1 MQIRNIM
8 AINIEKL
15 NDDLVNL
22 VLKKNE
28 LSRLDY
34 SNPEYDS
41 VEEELH
47 DLEDEFLKVHGK
59 EMEEVFKTIHE
70 EFCPDNEVLL
80 PIAYVA
86 KKYKVKKGSDGDV
99 EFSVSPDEGVIVDV
113 DNYSDKLTR
122 LVLIPNP
129 SRILLQI
136 DSSHSEEIWKLD

>member
-1 MQIRNIM
+1 MDT
-8 AINIEKL
+8 EKL

-34 SNPEYDS
+34 SNPEYDT

-47 DLEDEFLKVHGK
+47 DLEDEFLRVHGK
-59 EMEEVFKTIHE
+59 ELEDVFKSIHE
-70 EFCPDNEVLL
+70 EFCPENEVLL
-80 PIAYVA
+80 PIAYLA
-86 KKYKVKKGSDGDV
+86 NKYKVKKRHDGDI
-99 EFSVSPDEGVIVDV
+99 EFSVSLDEGVIVDV
-113 DNYSDKLTR
+113 DNYSDRLTR

-136 DSSHSEEIWKLD
+136 DNSHSEEVWKAS

>member
-1 MQIRNIM
+1 M

-34 SNPEYDS
+34 SNPEYDT

-80 PIAYVA
+80 PIAYLA
-86 KKYKVKKGSDGDV
+86 KKYKVKKGSGGDV
-99 EFSVSPDEGVIVDV
+99 EFSVSPDEGVIVDIE
-113 DNYSDKLTR
+113 NYPDKLTR

-136 DSSHSEEIWKLD
+136 DSSHSEEVWKLD

>member
-1 MQIRNIM
+1 M
-8 AINIEKL
+8 AINIDKL

-28 LSRLDY
+28 LNRLDY
-34 SNPEYDS
+34 SNPEYDT

-59 EMEEVFKTIHE
+59 EMEAVFKTIHE

-80 PIAYVA
+80 PIAYLA
-86 KKYKVKKGSDGDV
+86 KKYKVKKRGGGDV
-99 EFSVSPDEGVIVDV
+99 EFDVSLDEGVIVDV
-113 DNYSDKLTR
+113 DNYTDKLTR
-122 LVLIPNP
+122 LVLVPNP

-136 DSSHSEEIWKLD
+136 NNSHSEEVWKLD

>member
-1 MQIRNIM
+1 M
-8 AINIEKL
+8 AINIDKL

-28 LSRLDY
+28 LNRLDY
-34 SNPEYDS
+34 SNPEYDT

-80 PIAYVA
+80 PIAYLA
-86 KKYKVKKGSDGDV
+86 KKYKVKKGSGGDV
-99 EFSVSPDEGVIVDV
+99 EFSVSPDEGVIVDIE
-113 DNYSDKLTR
+113 NYPDKLTR

-136 DSSHSEEIWKLD
+136 DSSHSEEVWRLD

>member
-1 MQIRNIM
+1 M
-8 AINIEKL
+8 NIEKL

-28 LSRLDY
+28 LNRLDY
-34 SNPEYDS
+34 NNPEYDT

-59 EMEEVFKTIHE
+59 EMDDVFKAIHE

-80 PIAYVA
+80 PIAYLA
-86 KKYKVKKGSDGDV
+86 NKYKLKKREDGDI
-99 EFSVSPDEGVIVDV
+99 EFVVNLNEGVIVDV
-113 DNYSDKLTR
+113 ENYSNKLTR
-122 LVLIPNP
+122 LVLVPNP

-136 DSSHSEEIWKLD
+136 YNSHSEEVWKAT

>member
-1 MQIRNIM
+1 M
-8 AINIEKL
+8 AIKIEKL

-28 LSRLDY
+28 LNRLDY
-34 SNPEYDS
+34 SNPEYDT

-47 DLEDEFLKVHGK
+47 DLEDEFLRIHGK

-80 PIAYVA
+80 PIAYLA
-86 KKYKVKKGSDGDV
+86 KKYKVKKSGGTDV
-99 EFSVSPDEGVIVDV
+99 EFSVSLDEGVIVDV

-122 LVLIPNP
+122 LVLLPNP
-129 SRILLQI
+129 SRILLQV
-136 DSSHSEEIWKLD
+136 DNSHSEEVWKLD

>member
-1 MQIRNIM
+1 MEIRNIM

-34 SNPEYDS
+34 SNPEYDT

-59 EMEEVFKTIHE
+59 EMEEVFKAIHE
-70 EFCPDNEVLL
+70 ES
-80 PIAYVA
+80 IA
-86 KKYKVKKGSDGDV
+86 KQTEIMNQKG
-99 EFSVSPDEGVIVDV
+99 
-113 DNYSDKLTR
+113 
-122 LVLIPNP
+122 
-129 SRILLQI
+129 
-136 DSSHSEEIWKLD
+136 

>member
-34 SNPEYDS
+34 SNPEYDT

-80 PIAYVA
+80 PIAYLA
-86 KKYKVKKGSDGDV
+86 KKYKVKKSNSGDV
-99 EFSVSPDEGVIVDV
+99 EFSVSADEGVIVDV

-122 LVLIPNP
+122 LVLVPNP

-136 DSSHSEEIWKLD
+136 DSSHSEEVWKLD

>member
-8 AINIEKL
+8 ALNIEKL

-34 SNPEYDS
+34 NNPEYDT

-59 EMEEVFKTIHE
+59 EMEVVFKTIHE

-80 PIAYVA
+80 PIAYLA
-86 KKYKVKKGSDGDV
+86 KKYKVKKSSDGDV
-99 EFSVSPDEGVIVDV
+99 EFSVSLDEGVIVDV

-136 DSSHSEEIWKLD
+136 DNSHSEEVWKLD

>member
-1 MQIRNIM
+1 M
-8 AINIEKL
+8 NIEKL

-28 LSRLDY
+28 LNRLDY
-34 SNPEYDS
+34 NNPEYDT

-59 EMEEVFKTIHE
+59 EMDDVFKAVHE

-80 PIAYVA
+80 PIAYLA
-86 KKYKVKKGSDGDV
+86 NKYKLKKREDGDI
-99 EFSVSPDEGVIVDV
+99 EFVVNLNEGVIVDV
-113 DNYSDKLTR
+113 ENYSNKLTR
-122 LVLIPNP
+122 LVLVPNP

-136 DSSHSEEIWKLD
+136 YNSHSEEVWKAT

>member
-1 MQIRNIM
+1 M
-8 AINIEKL
+8 AINIDKL

-28 LSRLDY
+28 LNRLDY
-34 SNPEYDS
+34 SNPEYDT

-47 DLEDEFLKVHGK
+47 DLEDEFLRVHGK
-59 EMEEVFKTIHE
+59 EMEAVFKTIHE

-80 PIAYVA
+80 PIAYLA
-86 KKYKVKKGSDGDV
+86 KKYKVKKGNGGDV
-99 EFSVSPDEGVIVDV
+99 EFSVSLDEGVIVDV

-136 DSSHSEEIWKLD
+136 DSSHSEEVWKLD